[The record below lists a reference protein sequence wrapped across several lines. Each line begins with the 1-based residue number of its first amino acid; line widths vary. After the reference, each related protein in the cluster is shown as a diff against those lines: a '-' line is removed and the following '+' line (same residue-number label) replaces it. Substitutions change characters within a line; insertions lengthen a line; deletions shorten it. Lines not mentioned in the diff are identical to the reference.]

1 MIVFGLLF
9 VLLWLIKTKL
19 APFSNINSNVVH
31 TNETIACFEWLLPLH
46 RRLRLNGN
54 SWELKFFFQRCTEKF
69 QNKALQ
75 KFSRWQIIIVE
86 KKSASY
92 VLECNGFYDVVFISI
107 VCKHF
112 LFSFWIWLLLIPMHA
127 RPLLSPSEN
136 REIHFILFI
145 FYFNFCFVPCPPVFL
160 RLRTPALVN
169 K

>member
-112 LFSFWIWLLLIPMHA
+112 LFSFESDCYLFLCTLALCCHLLKIGK
-127 RPLLSPSEN
+127 
-136 REIHFILFI
+136 FILYFLFFI
-145 FYFNFCFVPCPPVFL
+145 STFVL
-160 RLRTPALVN
+160 YLALPYSWDWGHQL
-169 K
+169 